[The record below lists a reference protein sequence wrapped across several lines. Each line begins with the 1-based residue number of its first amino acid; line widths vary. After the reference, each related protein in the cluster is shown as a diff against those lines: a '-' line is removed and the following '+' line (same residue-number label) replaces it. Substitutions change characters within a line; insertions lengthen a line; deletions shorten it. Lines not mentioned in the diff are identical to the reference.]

1 MLVMSLF
8 TLAFLITYLPYEN
21 KVDNFLEIMNESFVY
36 VAICHFIVFSDA
48 FSDIKMKYSV
58 GWSLDLIVSI

>member
-1 MLVMSLF
+1 MLYKSLF
-8 TLAFLITYLPYEN
+8 TLAFLASYLPYEN
-21 KVDNFLEIMNESFVY
+21 RVDNFLEVINEIFVY

-58 GWSLDLIVSI
+58 GWSIDLIVIT